1 MSFVLNDEVI
11 DLARQV
17 NRMYRTG
24 LPLLTTEDQERPIGP
39 DDILD
44 PDQCIGP
51 LDHPLV
57 LAIMAAKDPFV
68 GMSLAASVRMMPEA
82 HEQRLVAEIIKL
94 VGEVSRHDEVQE
106 TCYLAAKDDFAPKVV
121 FGLRQ
126 KAELRIDD
134 ARQNAMRQVIDAISV
149 LSDGALVEGPF
160 IDRLLSLVYR
170 CDLRPETFRNIFVK
184 ILMSDRI
191 RARVKLM
198 VIDRLHQFPIQ
209 ARLELVNRLRA
220 VATGSEYAFLLRE
233 IDFTLQQR
241 GMTTPGMIRKHAA
254 GATRAL
260 PAPKQG
266 LIKPSEAK
274 MAAVAPSSPMKRP
287 TPGKTVMW
295 HEVLL
300 RDQRHM
306 YQRPM

>member
-1 MSFVLNDEVI
+1 MSFLLNDQVI

-17 NRMYRTG
+17 NRTYRSG
-24 LPLLTTEDQERPIGP
+24 LPMITTEDHGRQIGA
-39 DDILD
+39 DDVLD

-82 HEQRLVAEIIKL
+82 HEQKMVAAIIKL
-94 VGEVSRHDEVQE
+94 VGEVSRHSEVQE
-106 TCYLAAKDDFAPKVV
+106 TCYLAARDDFTPKVI
-121 FGLRQ
+121 FGLRK
-126 KAELRIDD
+126 KAEIRIDD
-134 ARQNAMRQVIDAISV
+134 ARQSAMRQLIDKIKT
-149 LSDGALVEGPF
+149 LSDGVIVEEPF
-160 IDRLLSLVYR
+160 IDRLLGLVYR

-184 ILMSDRI
+184 ILLSDRI

-209 ARLELVNRLRA
+209 ARLELITRLQS
-220 VATGSEYAFLLRE
+220 VATGTEHAFLLRE

-241 GMTTPGMIRKHAA
+241 GMTAPGMIRMAGTKLNNAA
-254 GATRAL
+254 VPGRAL
-260 PAPKQG
+260 SAPKTPVLTPAPLK
-266 LIKPSEAK
+266 K
-274 MAAVAPSSPMKRP
+274 P
-287 TPGKTVMW
+287 TPGKAVMW

-300 RDQRHM
+300 RDQRHLS
-306 YQRPM
+306 QRTM

>member
-1 MSFVLNDEVI
+1 MSFVLNDQVI

-24 LPLLTTEDQERPIGP
+24 LPLLTTEDQSQPIGP
-39 DDILD
+39 DDVLD

-68 GMSLAASVRMMPEA
+68 GMSLAASVRMMPQA
-82 HEQRLVAEIIKL
+82 HEQRLVAEIVKL

-121 FGLRQ
+121 FGLRK
-126 KAELRIDD
+126 KAEIRIDD
-134 ARQNAMRQVIDAISV
+134 ARQIAMRQLIDAIKT
-149 LSDGALVEGPF
+149 LSDGTIVEEPF
-160 IDRLLSLVYR
+160 IDRLLGIVYR
-170 CDLRPETFRNIFVK
+170 CDLRPDTFRNIFVK
-184 ILMSDRI
+184 ILLSDRI

-209 ARLELVNRLRA
+209 ARLELITRLRA
-220 VATGSEYAFLLRE
+220 VAAGGEHAFLLRE

-241 GMTTPGMIRKHAA
+241 GMTAPGMIRLKSNLQNSPARALAA
-254 GATRAL
+254 PIATRPTMLAQQPPAL
-260 PAPKQG
+260 K
-266 LIKPSEAK
+266 K
-274 MAAVAPSSPMKRP
+274 P

-300 RDQRHM
+300 RDQRHLS
-306 YQRPM
+306 QRTM

>member
-1 MSFVLNDEVI
+1 MSFILNDQVV

-24 LPLLTTEDQERPIGP
+24 LPLLTTEDHARPIGA
-39 DDILD
+39 DDVLD
-44 PDQCIGP
+44 PGQSIGA

-82 HEQRLVAEIIKL
+82 QEQRLVAEIIKL

-106 TCYLAAKDDFAPKVV
+106 TCYLAAKDDFAPKIVS
-121 FGLRQ
+121 GLRQ
-126 KAELRIDD
+126 KAEVRIDD
-134 ARQNAMRQVIDAISV
+134 ARQTAMRQLIDAIKT
-149 LSDGALVEGPF
+149 LSDGVVVEDKF
-160 IDRLLSLVYR
+160 IDRLLALVYR

-209 ARLELVNRLRA
+209 ARLELVNRLRT
-220 VATGSEYAFLLRE
+220 VAGGGEHAFLLRE
-233 IDFTLQQR
+233 IDFCLQQR
-241 GMTTPGMIRKHAA
+241 SQVAPGMVRLKPAA
-254 GATRAL
+254 AKAVAV
-260 PAPKQG
+260 PAVAAQTKTPAHQG
-266 LIKPSEAK
+266 LRK
-274 MAAVAPSSPMKRP
+274 P

-306 YQRPM
+306 HQRIM